1 MILFGREHIDIL
13 EWRTL
18 LESSSFSS
26 VFQSPEC
33 YDFFESSGYFNPFV
47 IAYRDD
53 VNGSLLA
60 LISGTIQCDGNAVM
74 RFFSRRAII
83 YGGPLIAKDVTV
95 SVLHTLLNE
104 LKSRLSG
111 RAIYLEVRNF
121 LDYSE
126 YRDAFLSAGFSHL
139 PYLGYIIDTS
149 TNDVFSRIQRR
160 KREQISSALRRG
172 VSICDNPSVADIEA
186 FYRILCHLHRYK
198 TRTPVPPISFFLS
211 LAGSSV
217 GRVILMKNAD
227 GIVISGS
234 AVMFLPDGTLY
245 HFYVAGDDCSFKF
258 LFPST
263 MAHWSIIK
271 YSVEHNIA
279 HCDLMGAG
287 LPGIHDNL
295 IAFKRKWGGAITTAD
310 RFLYPLDKL
319 QYNIGKFAVSIF
331 RKL

>member
-1 MILFGREHIDIL
+1 M

-18 LESSSFSS
+18 LVSSPFSS

-53 VNGSLLA
+53 VNGRLLA
-60 LISGTIQCDGNAVM
+60 LISGTIQCNGNAVM
-74 RFFSRRAII
+74 RFFSRRAIV
-83 YGGPLIAKDVTV
+83 YGGPLMADNATA

-104 LKSRLSG
+104 LKSHLSG

-126 YRDAFLSAGFSHL
+126 YSDAFMSAGFSFL

-149 TNDVFSRIQRR
+149 SDDVFSRIQRR

-172 VSICDNPSVADIEA
+172 VSVCDNPSAADVEA

-198 TRTPVPPISFFLS
+198 TKTPVPPLSFFLS

-217 GRVILMKNAD
+217 GRVILMKSAD
-227 GIVISGS
+227 GTVISGS
-234 AVMFLPDGTLY
+234 AVMFLPGGTLY
-245 HFYVAGDDCSFKF
+245 HFYVAGDDLSFKS

-271 YSVEHNIA
+271 YSVEHKIP

-287 LPGIHDNL
+287 LPGVHDNL
-295 IAFKRKWGGAITTAD
+295 IAFKCKWGGAITTAG
-310 RFLYPLDKL
+310 RFLCPLDKL
-319 QYNIGKFAVSIF
+319 QYNLGRFAVSIF